1 MESTLTTDHGPRT
14 TDHSWRLHAIVTL
27 VGLAWLVLAGR
38 LVQLQW
44 LQRDDLAS
52 RAERQRVWVEPISA
66 RPGDLFDR
74 EGRLLATTVRKRSL
88 FVVPSRIRDPELLA
102 KSIAGALGLDE
113 AWVRQQ
119 AEPDPERHFA
129 WIKRRLSTAEVEQ
142 IRALDLPA
150 RTWGFR
156 DEYQR
161 EYPQGPLAT
170 QVLGLRDIDGVGRGG
185 VEQGLDDLLRGQNG
199 SRQLLRDA
207 RGRVM
212 DREDDEF
219 FPPRHGQ
226 DVTLALDSVIQLFTE
241 RELDQIMTTW
251 QPESCCAL
259 VMDPTSG
266 DVLAMASRPTFDPNH
281 PEQATDAAWTNRTIA
296 DIYEPG
302 STFKPFV
309 VAYGLEHGLIHRDDQ
324 FNCEWGEYRMGRR
337 VLHDHHRYGTLNLTD
352 VLVKSSN
359 IGMAKVGE
367 KLGNDNLYAAAVQF
381 GFGRKTGI
389 ELPGEQPGVL
399 RPLEKWTSYST
410 GSIPMGHELA
420 TTPLQLLTAHCALAN
435 GGTLLQP
442 RLVLHETASR
452 VTDSATS
459 VPPVPVSGRLVQ
471 QTVSAETAHWL
482 IEVPMQEVVTRGTGK
497 RARIPGYHVFGKTG
511 TAQSLSPQGGYQS
524 GKYISSF
531 VCGGPVEHPR
541 LLVLV
546 VVNQASVGSESFGGK
561 VAAPAA
567 AEILKQSLVYL
578 RISPDQK
585 LIQEARAWR
594 DEVLE

>member
-1 MESTLTTDHGPRT
+1 MTTDHGPQT
-14 TDHSWRLHAIVTL
+14 TDHSWRLHVVVTL
-27 VGLAWLVLAGR
+27 LGLAWLVLAGR

-44 LQRDDLAS
+44 LQREDLAS
-52 RAERQRVWVEPISA
+52 RATRQRVWVEPISA

-88 FVVPSRIRDPELLA
+88 FVVPSRIRDPEPLA
-102 KSIAGALGLDE
+102 KSIAGALGLDP

-119 AEPDPERHFA
+119 VQPDPERHFA
-129 WIKRRLSTAEVEQ
+129 WIKRRLTAAEVEK
-142 IRALDLPA
+142 IRALDLTP

-185 VEQGLDDLLRGQNG
+185 VEQGLDDILRGQNG

-207 RGRVM
+207 RGRVL

-281 PEQATDAAWTNRTIA
+281 PEQATDDAWTNRTIA

-324 FNCEWGEYRMGRR
+324 FHCEWGEYRMGRR

-359 IGMAKVGE
+359 IGMAKVGQ

-389 ELPGEQPGVL
+389 ELPGEQAGVL
-399 RPLEKWTSYST
+399 RPLAQWNSYST

-442 RLVLHETASR
+442 RLVLPETASR
-452 VTDSATS
+452 VDRAADSGS
-459 VPPVPVSGRLVQ
+459 VPSLVSSARLVQ
-471 QTVSAETAHWL
+471 QTVSRDTARWL
-482 IEVPMQEVVTRGTGK
+482 IEGPMQEVVTRGTGK

-511 TAQSLSPQGGYQS
+511 TAQSLSPQGGYTS

-531 VCGGPVEHPR
+531 VCGGPVENPR